1 VDYEYTP
8 EYGSKRAKQGDYDL
22 VDVIPVSDP
31 NASTMSQR
39 VVQYQAVIQ
48 MAQMAPD
55 IYDLPQLH
63 RSMLEVLG
71 VKHAEKLVPLPD
83 DMKPT
88 DPVSENMAVLRGKPV
103 KAFMY
108 QDHQAHIQVHM
119 AAMQDPMLMQ
129 LIGQNPKAQMMMAAM
144 QAHIADHTAFLYR
157 QKVEQQLGFSL
168 PPEEDKLPPQ
178 IETAMSS
185 MMAKAAQQVLMQNQ
199 AQAAQQQAQQM
210 AQDPVLQMQQQ
221 ELQIRAQEVA
231 IKDKKVQAD
240 AAAKA
245 DELALK
251 EQQLQIDAAYK
262 ADKLEAEQERDGAR
276 MGIDIAKSR
285 AQAQQRRAPSK

>member
-1 VDYEYTP
+1 
-8 EYGSKRAKQGDYDL
+8 
-22 VDVIPVSDP
+22 
-31 NASTMSQR
+31 
-39 VVQYQAVIQ
+39 
-48 MAQMAPD
+48 
-55 IYDLPQLH
+55 
-63 RSMLEVLG
+63 
-71 VKHAEKLVPLPD
+71 
-83 DMKPT
+83 MKPT

-103 KAFMY
+103 KAFLY

-157 QKVEQQLGFSL
+157 QKVEQQLGFAL

-178 IETAMSS
+178 IETAMST

-199 AQAAQQQAQQM
+199 AQAAQQQAQQQ

-221 ELQIRAQEVA
+221 ELQLRAQEVA

-245 DELALK
+245 DELELK
-251 EQQLQIDAAYK
+251 EKQLQIDAAYK

-285 AQAQQRRAPSK
+285 AQAQTRRAPSK